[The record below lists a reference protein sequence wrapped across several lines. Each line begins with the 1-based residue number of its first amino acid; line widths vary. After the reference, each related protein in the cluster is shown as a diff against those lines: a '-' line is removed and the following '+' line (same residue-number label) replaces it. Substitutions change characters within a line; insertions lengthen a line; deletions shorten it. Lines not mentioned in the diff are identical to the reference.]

1 MTAFLRFCT
10 VLAVSAV
17 TVPLAA
23 QDKGAPIKPVEAKP
37 AVAKPAEMAEDV
49 EILRLLL
56 NKSVGLDY
64 HLQQSRSSG
73 PTEAIDIVSG
83 FTASVGLQSGSAGTA
98 TVEPRTYLLTS
109 SYPQF
114 DGVYLNRHGVAFTV
128 RLATLEQTVFTKHER
143 SVGLEA
149 TCLQCHK
156 ADNVAKFPLTP
167 VAPSAAKP
175 PTDWE
180 KARDEL
186 RGSVAPKGGA
196 PRKSNLAEMCRPGNF
211 VETVVKLLAENGRN
225 LRHLPGDESV
235 TVVLTYDGIT
245 GLANDQRSTTLADPT
260 LWNAKAVTEDPY
272 SKFGLTADESK
283 QIVLGDLHMKQ
294 SKYADAAKAY
304 ELALGRFASTSKS
317 LAPPKNVKP
326 ADWDSA
332 LKDLHASVTAAYRS
346 LAQAYIG
353 VGNLDEAKRA
363 LELAQKIELKFD
375 GESKPKG
382 TPVPAK
388 IVLSVKKF
396 HLDAA
401 GTLTPADFRKG
412 VTVEMVGLN
421 AIKK

>member
-1 MTAFLRFCT
+1 MIAFLRLGT
-10 VLAVSAV
+10 LLAVALAATQSRAQQKD
-17 TVPLAA
+17 VPL
-23 QDKGAPIKPVEAKP
+23 KP
-37 AVAKPAEMAEDV
+37 AEAKPAEMAEDV

-64 HLQQSRSSG
+64 HLFRSRTS
-73 PTEAIDIVSG
+73 TEAVDVG
-83 FTASVGLQSGSAGTA
+83 SVITMIADTTTA
-98 TVEPRTYLLTS
+98 TPAGDPRHYLFTS
-109 SYPQF
+109 NYPQF

-128 RLATLEQTVFTKHER
+128 RLSTLEQTAFARHER
-143 SVGLEA
+143 TSGLEA

-156 ADNVAKFPLTP
+156 ADSVSKFSL
-167 VAPSAAKP
+167 APIAVPAAKP

-186 RGSVAPKGGA
+186 RGSAAPKAGP
-196 PRKSNLAEMCRPGNF
+196 PRKSNLAEICRPGNF

-225 LRHLPGDESV
+225 LRHLAADESV
-235 TVVLTYDGIT
+235 TVVVTYDGVT
-245 GLANDQRSTTLADPT
+245 GSASDQRSTTLADPT
-260 LWNAKAVTEDPY
+260 LWNPKTGEEEPY

-294 SKYADAAKAY
+294 GKYADAAKAY
-304 ELALGRFASTSKS
+304 ELALARFASTNKN
-317 LAPPKNVKP
+317 LARPRNVKT
-326 ADWDSA
+326 ADLDA
-332 LKDLHASVTAAYRS
+332 AIKELHASVTSAYRS

-375 GESKPKG
+375 GDPKPKG

-388 IVLSVKKF
+388 ILLSVKKS

-401 GTLTPADFRKG
+401 EKLSPAEFRKG
-412 VTVEMVGLN
+412 VTVETVGLT